1 MRKTLTY
8 IGILLLVTIIT
19 VSGTYAFFTATITTE
34 DPMAVET
41 HQLEVIYRGDTEIN
55 GSLNLV
61 KDKSGG
67 HRREV
72 SIGLSGNSVG
82 ASANIYINIDQI
94 TSTIATEALNW
105 EIYKIENGEEVEEGA
120 KRGTFIDCGQPG
132 ESKTT
137 CSAGKR
143 IYMISDL
150 ELSTT
155 PQTFAIYIWLNGYK
169 VGNEAI
175 GATLRGYIGAETE
188 NITGILE

>member
-1 MRKTLTY
+1 MKKTLSY

-19 VSGTYAFFTATITTE
+19 VSGTYAFFTATITT
-34 DPMAVET
+34 DNPMAVKT
-41 HQLEVIYRGDTEIN
+41 HQLEVIYTGDMEIN
-55 GSLNLV
+55 GGLNLV

-72 SIGLSGNSVG
+72 SIGLSENSVG
-82 ASANIYINIDQI
+82 AAANIYINIDQI

-105 EIYKIENGEEVEEGA
+105 EIYKIENGEEVEYD
-120 KRGTFIDCGQPG
+120 RGTFIGCGQPG
-132 ESKTT
+132 ESKVT
-137 CSAGKR
+137 CTAGKR
-143 IYMISDL
+143 IYMVNNL

-155 PQTFAIYIWLNGYK
+155 PQSIAVYIWLNGYMA
-169 VGNEAI
+169 GNETI